1 MKNQPFLLF
10 VVLLATLFSTFLFAS
25 KGLCQV
31 ETDTIKLSRYT
42 AIAMAIRNNIDLRVR
57 ALDSSLAETDIEASR
72 SIYNPQA
79 SLVANYAQTNVAGET
94 YGTENISGVLSIT
107 QNLSTGGNVSA
118 TTWTG
123 PTSAYAD
130 PLYDYT
136 DWSSAVGIT
145 IYQPLLKNAG
155 KEATELGISQ
165 DEYAYAGSLESF
177 RDNVIQTVF
186 SVVSEYNRLYVLH
199 QLLESRQAALH
210 SAQQLLQEIKATP
223 KPGENYNIDIANTE
237 YALSQRQ
244 TEYIEAA
251 RSVSSKEASLRY
263 LIGVEQKLHILPI
276 DPPSREEPAE
286 TEEQAIALSLEQ
298 RPDLK
303 ELHIQL
309 ESSELRAKV
318 SKRNLLPDLALTAG
332 GGFRG
337 YAEDGTFSDTV
348 SQISDGKGEYWSAG
362 VRISFPL
369 GNDLAESDHRRNTLR
384 TEQLKNKLTAAKW
397 KIRDAIQEDNRSLI
411 SARLQMQETAKSKV
425 LAEQRVAQYQQSR
438 RVGKASVKDLLDAE
452 NDLIY
457 ARNLELNAVD
467 NFAYLV
473 ARLWKDIGVLL
484 ERQNIRIDTDHP
496 EQLTAEDLPATL
508 TDEERA
514 AAVARTIVQPT
525 VPPLEN
531 PAAATNTKNNPVKNT
546 VALFEKAAD
555 RSKTKAIASTKVV
568 KPAVNGPATTTV
580 RKRASGVS
588 SYTLKI
594 GEYLASEIAAVKKKI
609 TRGGLVPVVI
619 DGLKQERQVFRLFI
633 GDYRD
638 LSSAKQALEPFQ
650 KTHSSSFILKNAAH
664 GYDAYAGSFFS
675 LEGAATEQKRLAA
688 QGMALKVKKVA
699 VNLPAFLL
707 TAGSF
712 TSREAAIEGAKK
724 LEQQGLAVEILES

>member
-1 MKNQPFLLF
+1 MKNLPFLSFAMFL
-10 VVLLATLFSTFLFAS
+10 VTLFSTFLFAS
-25 KGLCQV
+25 KGLCQD
-31 ETDTIKLSRYT
+31 EIDTIKLSRYT

-57 ALDSSLAETDIEASR
+57 ALDSSLAETDIKASR
-72 SIYNPQA
+72 SMYNPQV
-79 SLVANYAQTNVAGET
+79 SLAANYAQTNVAGET
-94 YGTENISGVLSIT
+94 YGTEDISGVMSIT
-107 QNLSTGGNVSA
+107 QNLSTGGNVAA

-165 DEYAYAGSLESF
+165 DEYAYSGSLESF

-199 QLLESRQAALH
+199 QLLESRQAALR
-210 SAQQLLQEIKATP
+210 SAQQLLQEIKASP
-223 KPGENYNIDIANTE
+223 KQGENHNIDIANTE
-237 YALSQRQ
+237 YAVSQRQ

-263 LIGVEQKLHILPI
+263 LIGVEQKVHILPV

-286 TEEQAIALSLEQ
+286 TEEQAIALSLAQ

-309 ESSELRAKV
+309 KSSTLREKV
-318 SKRNLLPDLALTAG
+318 SKRNLMPDLALTAG

-337 YAEDGTFSDTV
+337 YAEDGTFNDTV
-348 SQISDGKGEYWSAG
+348 TQISDGKGGYWSAG

-384 TEQLKNKLTAAKW
+384 TEQLKNQITAAEW

-411 SARLQMQETAKSKV
+411 SARLQMMETAKSKA

-438 RVGKASVKDLLDAE
+438 RIGKASVKDLLDAE

-457 ARNLELNAVD
+457 ARNLELNAVE

-496 EQLTAEDLPATL
+496 EQATAEDIPATL
-508 TDEERA
+508 TEDQRA
-514 AAVARTIVQPT
+514 AAVARAIVQPT
-525 VPPLEN
+525 VAPLET
-531 PAAATNTKNNPVKNT
+531 PAAATNVDKKPAKKTA
-546 VALFEKAAD
+546 ALPEKTAD
-555 RSKTKAIASTKVV
+555 SSKTKTIASTKAM
-568 KPAVNGPATTTV
+568 KPAVNEQAAATVTKHSAEGT
-580 RKRASGVS
+580 

-594 GEYLASEIAAVKKKI
+594 GEYLASEIASVKKKI
-609 TRGGLVPVVI
+609 TRGGLVPVVM

-638 LSSAKQALEPFQ
+638 LASAKQAIEPFQ

-664 GYDAYAGSFFS
+664 GYDAYAGSFFN
-675 LEGAATEQKRLAA
+675 LEGAETEQKRLAA
-688 QGMALKVKKVA
+688 KGMTLSVKKVS
-699 VNLPAFLL
+699 VSLPAFLL

-712 TSREAAIEGAKK
+712 TSREAAMAGAKK
-724 LEQQGLAVEILES
+724 LEQQGLSVEILES